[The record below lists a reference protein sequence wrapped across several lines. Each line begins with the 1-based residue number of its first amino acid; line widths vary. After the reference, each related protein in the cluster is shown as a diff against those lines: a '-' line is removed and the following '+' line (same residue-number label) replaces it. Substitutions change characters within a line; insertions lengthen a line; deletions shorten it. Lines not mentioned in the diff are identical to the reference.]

1 MSSSKK
7 SVCPVC
13 SLPIE
18 LCVCKAVSQEE
29 SKIKVKTD
37 KRKWGR
43 LVTLLE
49 FTGLANVN
57 LNDVARKLKTKA
69 ACGGTIDGNT
79 IELQGDHTFSVR
91 GWLKE
96 MGFEDSNIQVTRPV
110 HTGSRR

>member
-1 MSSSKK
+1 MSATKK

-29 SKIKVKTD
+29 SKIRVKTD
-37 KRKWGR
+37 RRKWGR

-49 FTGLANVN
+49 FTGIASD

-69 ACGGTIDGNT
+69 ACGGTVDGNV
-79 IELQGDHTFSVR
+79 IELQGDHTYSIKV
-91 GWLKE
+91 WLKD
-96 MGFEDSNIQVTRPV
+96 MGFDGNNIQVTRPPPNP
-110 HTGSRR
+110 SRR

>member
-7 SVCPVC
+7 TVCPIC
-13 SLPIE
+13 SLPME

-49 FTGLANVN
+49 FTGMANVN

-91 GWLKE
+91 NWLKD
-96 MGFEDSNIQVTRPV
+96 MGFEDSNIQVTRTV